1 MTRYVAI
8 YCRISQDKRGR
19 AEGVKSQER
28 WGRDYAAS
36 AWPDLPIEVFA
47 DNDLS
52 AADPKVTRPE
62 FERLR
67 QWITD
72 GLIAHIWAVEQ
83 YRFVRQEVEWFKVA
97 AELDAAGIT
106 ELHTNRDGIVR
117 VQDEVAGI
125 KAVLG
130 AGEVRR
136 LKQRIND
143 RLAEVAASGAPAGGV
158 RFGYRRAARD
168 DGTKTFV
175 IEPDEA
181 EIIRECADKVLAGW
195 GLSTLVN
202 DLNARGIR
210 GPRGGKIGP
219 TQIGGWLTSPTVAGH
234 RVYQG
239 RIVGRGNWPPILD
252 EDTWQA
258 VRAKLSQPRR
268 VKRADGNGTHEIT
281 AKFFG
286 QSTGRKYLLTG
297 GIGACGVCGA
307 PLIGRPV
314 RIRRAEPLAYLV
326 CPGKKQGGHSCV
338 GIAMDK
344 AERHVLD
351 RLFAE
356 LDKPEFLDAIGAD
369 DHARQRDEITAKL
382 GALDGRRNELAETW
396 AAGDLTAAEWTTAR
410 RALAEREQQLRAELA
425 AIPPP
430 MTNVDI
436 TGAREAWPD
445 MTLNEQREFLG
456 LFIERVVVNRAT
468 TRSRWGPVGER
479 VDIEWRT
486 L

>member
-268 VKRADGNGTHEIT
+268 VKRADGN
-281 AKFFG
+281 
-286 QSTGRKYLLTG
+286 
-297 GIGACGVCGA
+297 
-307 PLIGRPV
+307 
-314 RIRRAEPLAYLV
+314 
-326 CPGKKQGGHSCV
+326 
-338 GIAMDK
+338 
-344 AERHVLD
+344 
-351 RLFAE
+351 
-356 LDKPEFLDAIGAD
+356 
-369 DHARQRDEITAKL
+369 
-382 GALDGRRNELAETW
+382 
-396 AAGDLTAAEWTTAR
+396 
-410 RALAEREQQLRAELA
+410 
-425 AIPPP
+425 
-430 MTNVDI
+430 
-436 TGAREAWPD
+436 
-445 MTLNEQREFLG
+445 
-456 LFIERVVVNRAT
+456 
-468 TRSRWGPVGER
+468 
-479 VDIEWRT
+479 
-486 L
+486 